1 MPRTTLNASSKWE
14 RVYSSWSPGPLLN
27 RRVCP
32 WGPREGLRQSW
43 PCDSLPL
50 SPIKEEFFDEVRDIY
65 RDSQAILRI
74 LPVSEL
80 TWVCSD
86 VDLGDIPSV
95 LICMRHRALWERAW
109 TQFIFII
116 IVQIYT
122 VLIDKLGGTGKKPCC
137 TGEWRPP
144 VWSLNTFWPR
154 SSKKDGSMRRAEMI
168 KAIWWKWRS
177 IRWIFSI
184 SKIVS

>member
-1 MPRTTLNASSKWE
+1 MLLASGRGCTPPGAQGPCWIGECVPGGQE
-14 RVYSSWSPGPLLN
+14 RVLGKADLVTL
-27 RRVCP
+27 
-32 WGPREGLRQSW
+32 
-43 PCDSLPL
+43 SL
-50 SPIKEEFFDEVRDIY
+50 EEFFDEVRDIY